1 MKNVGTDTFTSN
13 TEGKWL
19 DDGKTF
25 VQYYDTNEVRKF
37 TNVTE
42 YTGTVLEVF
51 LEENG
56 FSGNDGTKFYFSPL
70 VYSYTRVEWDAE
82 LEGR

>member
-1 MKNVGTDTFTSN
+1 MKNVGTDIFTSN
-13 TEGKWL
+13 TEGQWL

-25 VQYYDTNEVRKF
+25 VQYYGTSEVRKF

-42 YTGTVLEVF
+42 YTGTALEVF

-56 FSGNDGTKFYFSPL
+56 FSGNDGTKFYYSPA
-70 VYSYTRVEWDAE
+70 VYSYTRDEYDF
-82 LEGR
+82 